1 MTSGRLVQID
11 DDNDRPDPQNMDG
24 RNVVR
29 LPAVTQGGNYA
40 RSQSFAV
47 SLSGART
54 NAQGVIL
61 CNQPRTLDVAARGD
75 RFSQKAPEYPEYIVD
90 EVMAKLQP
98 CSIDL
103 LVI

>member
-1 MTSGRLVQID
+1 
-11 DDNDRPDPQNMDG
+11 
-24 RNVVR
+24 
-29 LPAVTQGGNYA
+29 
-40 RSQSFAV
+40 
-47 SLSGART
+47 
-54 NAQGVIL
+54 VIL